1 MVGLHYLKFAVGRL
15 AITNLCTTIT
25 CRRRRTDLRKT
36 LAAAYASWSGIGASI
51 EGVEM
56 ASINSVPFGGG
67 RVETSSNTKAKGGAP
82 LSDILAPART
92 NGDEGGSAIGTD
104 GRRGED
110 DTCVDGGRPCAIA
123 AEVESV
129 VLM

>member
-1 MVGLHYLKFAVGRL
+1 MDQRGRG
-15 AITNLCTTIT
+15 
-25 CRRRRTDLRKT
+25 
-36 LAAAYASWSGIGASI
+36 GIGASI

-104 GRRGED
+104 DRQGDED
-110 DTCVDGGRPCAIA
+110 DTCVEGEDLVPLRLRLR
-123 AEVESV
+123 V
-129 VLM
+129 